1 MDRFDV
7 QPLYRALV
15 ENAQDILGVLTPQG
29 VIVTVSPAVRRVLS
43 LSPERLRGRH
53 WIDQVHPD
61 DRAQV
66 RQWLASCTSDEI
78 HRRVIVRAGRP
89 PIWRTLELSGVLVPE
104 DTYTHRIVFS
114 ARDATEELAATA
126 LLEEREAR
134 FRSAFH
140 DAPIGKVML
149 SSEGTILD
157 SNRAFSSLVDR
168 WSTELEGANFLDL
181 FAKSEG
187 FEALKEAWE
196 NAADNKRPEIA
207 ISCERQGRPAHF
219 RIMFA
224 LVAAKGEA
232 FALAQVQDMT
242 ARIEAERAL
251 ERNLH
256 NLRASNRQLHDMAWM
271 ASHDLKEPLR
281 GLVGSLQLIL
291 RRHGETLGETER
303 DTAQQAV
310 AQAKALRQRLDEM
323 EAQMTRERSG
333 SSEML
338 GFGELAE
345 EWMNVHAVEIQQAG
359 LQVKLRELPSFRVD
373 RRIGASFQSLLDQ
386 ALHESVVA
394 HGGEVL
400 TVQGVWSDSRWR
412 LSVDIPA
419 APGLQG
425 VTLAEP
431 GGPLFGLRSEI
442 EERGAEFSVEDQGS
456 RLRLSMLVAPD

>member
-29 VIVTVSPAVRRVLS
+29 VIVTVSPAVRRVLN

-61 DRAQV
+61 DRAQA
-66 RQWLASCTSDEI
+66 RQWLASCTSDET

-89 PIWRTLELSGVLVPE
+89 PTWRTLELSGVLVPE

-149 SSEGTILD
+149 NAEGVILD
-157 SNRAFSSLVDR
+157 SNRAFSALVDR
-168 WSTELEGANFLDL
+168 WSTELEGGRFLDL
-181 FAKSEG
+181 FEGGEG

-196 NAADNKRPEIA
+196 HASENNRPEIA
-207 ISCERQGRPAHF
+207 LSCERQGRPAHF

-224 LVAAKGEA
+224 PVAAKGEA
-232 FALAQVQDMT
+232 FALAQVQDVT

-251 ERNLH
+251 ERNLQ

-303 DTAQQAV
+303 ETAQQAV
-310 AQAKALRQRLDEM
+310 MQAKSLRQRLDEM
-323 EAQMTRERSG
+323 ETEMTRERTG

-338 GFGELAE
+338 AFGELAA
-345 EWMNVHAVEIQQAG
+345 EWANVHALEIQQAG
-359 LQVKLRELPSFRVD
+359 VQVKLRDLPSFRVD
-373 RRIGASFQSLLDQ
+373 RRLGASFQSLLDQ
-386 ALHESVVA
+386 ALHECSLVDGNETV
-394 HGGEVL
+394 
-400 TVQGVWSDSRWR
+400 TVQGVWRDNRWQ
-412 LSVDIPA
+412 LSVDTPA
-419 APGLQG
+419 APSLQV

-442 EERGAEFSVEDQGS
+442 EERGAEFSVEDHGG